1 MTGKKKTAKKKSLL
15 RMDAEH
21 LFQFRCASGI
31 PCFTKCCQDITI
43 VLSPYDVL
51 RMKNAVGIPSDEFI
65 DKYTLIIRREN
76 LLIPMIVIK
85 MNEGDK
91 RCPFVTETGCKIYND
106 RPWPCRM
113 YPLNMND
120 DGTFSFI
127 TDASRCFGLK
137 EEEKSRISSWLIEQ
151 GVPMYDEMN
160 QLFSQVTTPLKAQ
173 ELDIDNPKI
182 YKMVFMA
189 LYNLDKFRDFVFQ
202 SSFLNRFHI
211 DNLTVEKLKRSDV
224 ELLKFA
230 YDWLKFGIFGQK
242 TLSIREEAIPHKDA
256 S

>member
-1 MTGKKKTAKKKSLL
+1 MTDTKKTDKEKNLL

-21 LFQFRCASGI
+21 LFQFRCAPGVS
-31 PCFTKCCQDITI
+31 CFTKCCEDITI

-51 RMKNAVGIPSDEFI
+51 RMKNAVGIPSDEFT

-85 MNEGDK
+85 MNEDDK
-91 RCPFVTETGCKIYND
+91 RCPFVAENGCTIYND

-127 TDASRCFGLK
+127 TDSSRCFGLK
-137 EEEKSRISSWLIEQ
+137 EEEKSRISNWLIEQ
-151 GVPMYDEMN
+151 GVPMFDEMN
-160 QLFSQVTTPLKAQ
+160 QLFAKVTVPLQAQ
-173 ELDIDNPKI
+173 ELDIDNSKI

-189 LYNLDKFRDFVFQ
+189 LYNLDKFRDFVFK
-202 SSFLNRFHI
+202 SSFLDRFDI
-211 DNLTVEKLKRSDV
+211 DNVTVEKLKRSDV
-224 ELLKFA
+224 ELLKFS
-230 YDWLKFGIFGQK
+230 YDWVKFGIFGQK
-242 TLSIREEAIPHKDA
+242 TLNIRKEAIPNSKP
-256 S
+256 

>member
-1 MTGKKKTAKKKSLL
+1 MTGKKKTVKKKSLL

-43 VLSPYDVL
+43 VLSPL
-51 RMKNAVGIPSDEFI
+51 TRARMKNAVGILSDEFI

-137 EEEKSRISSWLIEQ
+137 EEEKIK
-151 GVPMYDEMN
+151 DF
-160 QLFSQVTTPLKAQ
+160 QLA
-173 ELDIDNPKI
+173 D
-182 YKMVFMA
+182 
-189 LYNLDKFRDFVFQ
+189 
-202 SSFLNRFHI
+202 
-211 DNLTVEKLKRSDV
+211 
-224 ELLKFA
+224 
-230 YDWLKFGIFGQK
+230 
-242 TLSIREEAIPHKDA
+242 
-256 S
+256 